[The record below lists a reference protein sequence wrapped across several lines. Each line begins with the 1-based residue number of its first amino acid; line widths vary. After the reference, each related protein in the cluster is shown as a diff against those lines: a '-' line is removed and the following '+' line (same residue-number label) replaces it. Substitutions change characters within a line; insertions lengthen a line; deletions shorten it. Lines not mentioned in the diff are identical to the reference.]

1 MDAVLI
7 EQLTDG
13 LALRGLTGWSTAP
26 TASWQVTGLPAG
38 ATASRIDVLQG
49 EDGPRVLVGLPGFDG
64 SGDDGPGAVLI
75 FGPTGARP

>member
-13 LALRGLTGWSTAP
+13 LALRGLTGWGTTP
-26 TASWQVTGLPAG
+26 TATWQVTGLPAG
-38 ATASRIDVLQG
+38 TTAARIDVLHG
-49 EDGPRVLVGLPGFDG
+49 EDGARVLVGLPGAEG